1 MTLLIGGRYKDE
13 YVFDLD
19 LTVKDTGR
27 GIKKEDIDKEQPYLL
42 KTNYSK
48 KVDINTTSL
57 ETENG
62 CE

>member
-1 MTLLIGGRYKDE
+1 MK
-13 YVFDLD
+13 
-19 LTVKDTGR
+19 
-27 GIKKEDIDKEQPYLL
+27 IKKEDIDKEQPYLL